1 MILYVVKRIMD
12 VEVGEAIVMRLHLP
26 QDGIREFT
34 VPLTSV
40 TSKEELRKQL
50 SMHGIA
56 VLRMDDIMAYT
67 TTWVTSITS

>member
-1 MILYVVKRIMD
+1 MD

-26 QDGIREFT
+26 QDGVREFT
-34 VPLTSV
+34 VPLTAV

-67 TTWVTSITS
+67 TTWVTQLQAKSVSGGSS